1 MDPSQWRESVLST
14 RSLSYISQAGSLIA
28 QSPGPQQGPPGRGPS
43 VSYFRQPTRTST
55 LNSTSEYSEEDE
67 DLEMAGIKKEEAGG
81 LSNIPELPE
90 SVANSLLFELPRE
103 IRDRIY
109 AMCLSAKDAMPVE
122 WPRPREAPGSYD
134 LQPQLLRTCKI
145 VHDESAPLLYTINNL
160 TFHHPSDANMF
171 VHAFASSPLYGRQVS
186 NLSLHIKAQDMRL
199 WMPYLT
205 STDEVRSLKAD
216 FPSLK
221 ELGVRFRSNKW
232 QHQHPPEINLKNW
245 CDDSRLD
252 EVIDGLRHV
261 FLPGTPERAQISDR
275 EFQQY
280 MARNPTAFDDAESN
294 TQFKK
299 RLMELHKARTI
310 HKAPRHD
317 APIIRVCCAC
327 RVHATHF
334 TALTTPTATD
344 NRPQV
349 DGNGEPLPEAP
360 APVRD
365 GEAFRGFTALDLQ
378 NGVKRL
384 YDPDLGSANVARTPY
399 ADKGGIHIALE
410 IHCLDPKKDNA
421 ERAA

>member
-1 MDPSQWRESVLST
+1 MEPSQWRESVLST
-14 RSLSYISQAGSLIA
+14 RSLSYVSQAGSIRA
-28 QSPGPQQGPPGRGPS
+28 QSPNIPGPGGRQPN
-43 VSYFRQPTRTST
+43 VSYFRTPTRRST
-55 LNSTSEYSEEDE
+55 LNSTSEYSEDDE
-67 DLEMAGIKKEEAGG
+67 DLEMAGTKKEEPAG

-109 AMCLSAKDAMPVE
+109 AMCLTAKDGMPVE

-145 VHDESAPLLYTINNL
+145 IHDESAPLLYTINNL
-160 TFHHPSDANMF
+160 TFHHPSDANMY
-171 VHAFASSPLYGRQVS
+171 VHAFACSPVYGRQVS
-186 NLSLHIKAQDMRL
+186 NLSLHMKSQDMRL

-216 FPSLK
+216 FPNLK
-221 ELGVRFRSNKW
+221 ELGLRFRSNKW

-245 CDDSRLD
+245 ADDSRLD

-261 FLPGTPERAQISDR
+261 FMPGTPRERAQISDR
-275 EFQQY
+275 DFQQY
-280 MARNPTAFDDAESN
+280 LARNPTAFEGVEVN
-294 TQFKK
+294 TQFRKC
-299 RLMELHKARTI
+299 LMELHKAR
-310 HKAPRHD
+310 HAYKAPRQD

-327 RVHATHF
+327 RVHTTHF
-334 TALTTPTATD
+334 AALTTPIATD
-344 NRPQV
+344 SRSLAI
-349 DGNGEPLPEAP
+349 GNLDSQADPP

-365 GEAFRGFTALDLQ
+365 GETFRGFTALDLQ
-378 NGVKRL
+378 NGIKRL

-399 ADKGGIHIALE
+399 ADKNGILIALE
-410 IHCLDPKKDNA
+410 IHCLDPKKDSA

>member
-1 MDPSQWRESVLST
+1 
-14 RSLSYISQAGSLIA
+14 
-28 QSPGPQQGPPGRGPS
+28 
-43 VSYFRQPTRTST
+43 
-55 LNSTSEYSEEDE
+55 
-67 DLEMAGIKKEEAGG
+67 MAGTRKEEVTG
-81 LSNIPELPE
+81 LSNIPELPD

-109 AMCLSAKDAMPVE
+109 AMCLTAKDGMPVE

-134 LQPQLLRTCKI
+134 LQPQLLQTCKI
-145 VHDESAPLLYTINNL
+145 IHNEAAPLLYTSNNL

-216 FPSLK
+216 FPNLK

-252 EVIDGLRHV
+252 EVVDGLRHV
-261 FLPGTPERAQISDR
+261 FLPGTPAERAQISDR
-275 EFQQY
+275 DFQQY
-280 MARNPTAFDDAESN
+280 MARNPTAFDDREVN
-294 TQFKK
+294 TQFRK
-299 RLMELHKARTI
+299 RLMELHKSR
-310 HKAPRHD
+310 HNYKAPRQD

-334 TALTTPTATD
+334 TALTTLTPTDT
-344 NRPQV
+344 RPQTN
-349 DGNGEPLPEAP
+349 GNADSPPDIPG
-360 APVRD
+360 PVRD
-365 GEAFRGFTALDLQ
+365 GEAFRGFTAIDLQ

-399 ADKGGIHIALE
+399 ADKGGILIALE
-410 IHCLDPKKDNA
+410 IHCLDPKKDNV